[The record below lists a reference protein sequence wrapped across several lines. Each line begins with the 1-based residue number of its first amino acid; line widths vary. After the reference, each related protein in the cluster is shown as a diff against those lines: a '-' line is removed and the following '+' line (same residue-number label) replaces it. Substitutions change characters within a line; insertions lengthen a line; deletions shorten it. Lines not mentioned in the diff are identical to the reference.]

1 MENDRTTVIILLSY
15 NVLPI
20 QIIHSNTMFDN
31 NYALRNLN
39 KHIKF
44 EQAMITLQE
53 MTVFNSFYG
62 SKLVCFYN
70 NI

>member
-15 NVLPI
+15 NVLPT

-31 NYALRNLN
+31 NNALRNLD
-39 KHIKF
+39 KHVKF

-53 MTVFNSFYG
+53 MAVFNRLYD
-62 SKLVCFYN
+62 SKVA
-70 NI
+70 